1 MSENYSGAEI
11 KQIIEESM
19 LKAFAENRDLLN
31 NDLFDQLLTANPLS
45 QVNSKQLQML
55 RELELANG
63 IRSAS

>member
-19 LKAFAENRDLLN
+19 LKSFAENRDLLN
-31 NDLFDQLLTANPLS
+31 NDLFDQLLLGNPLS

-55 RELELANG
+55 RELEVANG

>member
-1 MSENYSGAEI
+1 MPRITQKDSWVS
-11 KQIIEESM
+11 
-19 LKAFAENRDLLN
+19 ENRDLLN
-31 NDLFDQLLTANPLS
+31 NDLFDQLLVGNPLS